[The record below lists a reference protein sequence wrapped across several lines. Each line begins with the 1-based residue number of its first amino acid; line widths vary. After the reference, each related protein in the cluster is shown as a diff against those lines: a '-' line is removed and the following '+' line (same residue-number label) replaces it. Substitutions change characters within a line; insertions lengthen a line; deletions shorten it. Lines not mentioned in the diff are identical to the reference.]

1 MVWGRTHGKPRLLSG
16 CEEEGEEAAGDDIQA
31 VQPQCEDDEVAE
43 GMGCSAD
50 PVVLAALTSLGEE
63 LLEDAARS
71 LPWSAATHFGFR
83 PFKLMGYARAIAT
96 WQNFCSRSQ
105 VTYTRIH
112 PGSLA
117 FPDGGLSMKVLADRF
132 CYSAQRVLL
141 FGLRLAMGGGC

>member
-1 MVWGRTHGKPRLLSG
+1 
-16 CEEEGEEAAGDDIQA
+16 EEGEEAAGDDIQA

-71 LPWSAATHFGFR
+71 LPWS
-83 PFKLMGYARAIAT
+83 
-96 WQNFCSRSQ
+96 
-105 VTYTRIH
+105 
-112 PGSLA
+112 
-117 FPDGGLSMKVLADRF
+117 LSMKVLADRF

-141 FGLRLAMGGGC
+141 FGLRLAMGG